1 MYPGM
6 KYCCDINRHD
16 FTVEPGLF
24 NLMVGSSS
32 ADIRLKTDIQVS
44 N

>member
-1 MYPGM
+1 MVPGM
-6 KYCCDINRHD
+6 KYFDDISRHD
-16 FTVEPGLF
+16 FTVEPGVF

-32 ADIRLKTDIQVS
+32 ADIRLKPDLRVS